1 MADYQAKINL
11 LVSGQQQLKALTNQ
25 LKEASEQAE
34 ALNQKTENIKAA
46 GRRSRT
52 ILSVTGR
59 DQPRGPKGQFA
70 KDPDR
75 QLRLSALRQERENF
89 KEFRASRR
97 TLQLKKLAV
106 TETENQVRAQKKVNR
121 ENVKQLETQVQID
134 KTVELFNTRLAK
146 FQRGRPLETKTNVQE
161 VQRIRDAGEQLQQ
174 AFAAAKKGGQ
184 ENLRLLKTLADA
196 LGKLVEKQNELNR
209 ASKLSTQGFERGR
222 ALQERVD
229 SLAQSGLVGA
239 PRVKAARRIAT
250 AVIDAGNVGDA
261 IKYAKAVGKAEAL
274 IRRTEKEV
282 QKIEKGLNSVTS
294 TQRTLNNLSQQELVD
309 KKAVGRIQAKLDKA
323 RQEALKGNIKAAKKL
338 TQEVKDELQAQR
350 NITRELKKQKKDRDK
365 ASRQKAAG
373 RGRFVGNLA
382 SSVGFPLLFGGGAG
396 SVVGG
401 AIGTIAGSLLGPG
414 GAFGGAILGSSIGQ
428 QFDTLAESTL
438 NLARAFQNT
447 TDGLEDIV
455 RSLGTQTPE
464 GFRGRASFLASQG
477 FGAQAGLAASQE
489 FETIYGSE
497 AARKI
502 RELADTTREWDRLIA
517 ELGTELQLFLSGPL
531 KATLEAIKRVTGRGE
546 PDKQGSVASRNRFQ
560 TEADALLPQIEALR
574 AIDQK
579 SIGEKQQLAALEA
592 KRNNLLAVAVQY
604 NREIEKS
611 KKNQAQ
617 SGQDIVN
624 LEQLTNQILR
634 DRKAVDDAATDA
646 VRQQLTARR
655 DNLALLQSE
664 ANILKLTQN
673 RDRIKAELAVEKEQ
687 NENSQRAIQ
696 LEDEL
701 NRANAALTQ
710 AKLSRNNA
718 LVRAQRAIS
727 REEFS
732 NLAAAERARI
742 QINATLQE
750 GLGIQDTGA
759 EYYERTVASLKTQLK
774 ANIDLLE
781 ARKQQELV
789 GKNELEVINAI
800 VTKYDQLITLEQTR
814 TALKLEQKKQT
825 ELARLDSE
833 QQFKNELALQ
843 KLQSKNQAEAFIR
856 QTSPETIGKFQFKGF
871 GFFDQ
876 SVALEDD
883 LLKSRTA
890 QIAEYT
896 TELNQLNLRIQEL
909 SLAGADPKGRLGDLI
924 KERDALQQ
932 TKELY
937 EQLQPAQ
944 DAAAVAQQRY
954 NEALAVTTPVAE
966 SLVNELREVVAGTKS
981 AQEAFADFLR
991 VIAEQFFTLAARMLA
1006 QYAALALARNL
1017 AFGGTSGGGS
1027 VIPQVLTA
1035 GLDFSGAFA
1044 DGGRPAVGKAALVGE
1059 RGPELFVPNRS
1070 GTIIPNDQLGG
1081 SSNTVTVNVDAKGTE
1096 VSGNSDQSRQLGAAI
1111 SRAVQ
1116 AELVKQQR
1124 PGGVLHSS
1132 R

>member
-1 MADYQAKINL
+1 M
-11 LVSGQQQLKALTNQ
+11 LVSGRQQLKALTNQ

-34 ALNQKTENIKAA
+34 ALNRKTESIKAA
-46 GRRSRT
+46 GRRTST
-52 ILSVTGR
+52 ILSATGR
-59 DQPRGPKGQFA
+59 KEPRDARGRFTADTGK
-70 KDPDR
+70 
-75 QLRLSALRQERENF
+75 QLRASALRQERENF
-89 KEFRASRR
+89 KALRAARR

-121 ENVKQLETQVQID
+121 ENVKQLETQIQID

-146 FQRGRPLETKTNVQE
+146 FQRSRPLETKSNEEE
-161 VQRIRDAGEQLQQ
+161 VKRLRDAGEQLQQ
-174 AFAAAKKGGQ
+174 AFAVAKKGGQ
-184 ENLRLLKTLADA
+184 DNLRLLKTLADA

-209 ASKLSTQGFERGR
+209 ASKLASQGFERGR

-229 SLAQSGLVGA
+229 TLAQSGLVGA
-239 PRVKAARRIAT
+239 PRLKAARGLSA

-261 IKYAKAVGKAEAL
+261 TKYAKAVGKAEAL

-294 TQRTLNNLSQQELVD
+294 TQRTLNNLKQQELVD
-309 KKAVGRIQAKLDKA
+309 QKAVGRIQAKLDKA
-323 RQEALKGNIKAAKKL
+323 KQEALKGNVKAAKKL

-350 NITRELKKQKKDRDK
+350 NITRELKKQKKDRDTK
-365 ASRQKAAG
+365 SRQKSSA
-373 RGRFVGNLA
+373 RGRFAGNLA
-382 SSVGFPLLFGGGAG
+382 SAVGFPLLFGGGVG
-396 SVVGG
+396 SVAGG
-401 AIGTIAGSLLGPG
+401 ALGTVVGSLLGPG

-455 RSLGTQTPE
+455 RSLGTETPE
-464 GFRGRASFLASQG
+464 GFKGRASFLASQG

-489 FETIYGSE
+489 FEAIYGSE

-531 KATLEAIKRVTGRGE
+531 KGLLEAIKRVTGRGE

-574 AIDQK
+574 AIDRK
-579 SIGEKQQLAALEA
+579 SIGEKQQLAALET
-592 KRNNLLAVAVQY
+592 KRNNLLAVAAQY
-604 NREIEKS
+604 NKEIEQS
-611 KKNQAQ
+611 KKNQAK

-634 DRKAVDDAATDA
+634 DRKAVDDAATNA

-673 RDRIKAELAVEKEQ
+673 RNRIKAELAVEKEQ

-696 LEDEL
+696 LQDDL

-710 AKLSRNNA
+710 AQLRRNNA

-732 NLAAAERARI
+732 NLVAAERARI
-742 QINATLQE
+742 EINAIVQKDLAIRETSVE
-750 GLGIQDTGA
+750 A
-759 EYYERTVASLKTQLK
+759 YKRENASLKDQLK
-774 ANIDLLE
+774 LNVQILE
-781 ARKQQELV
+781 ARRDQDLV
-789 GKNELEVINAI
+789 GKNEQEVIDAI
-800 VTKYDQLITLEQTR
+800 ILKYEQLITLER
-814 TALKLEQKKQT
+814 ARVALRLELNRQN

-843 KLQSKNQAEAFIR
+843 KLQSRNQAEAFIR

-883 LLKSRTA
+883 LLRSRTA

-896 TELNQLNLRIQEL
+896 TELNQLNLRIQALRQQEA
-909 SLAGADPKGRLGDLI
+909 SPQTTARLGQLV

-937 EQLQPAQ
+937 EQLQPAK

-954 NEALAVTTPVAE
+954 NEALAVTTPIAE

-1017 AFGGTSGGGS
+1017 AFGGTSGGGG

>member
-1 MADYQAKINL
+1 M

-34 ALNQKTENIKAA
+34 ALNQKTESIKAA

-52 ILSVTGR
+52 ILSATGR

-89 KEFRASRR
+89 KEFRAARR

-106 TETENQVRAQKKVNR
+106 TETENQVRAQKKVNK
-121 ENVKQLETQVQID
+121 ENVKQLETQAQID

-146 FQRGRPLETKTNVQE
+146 FQRSRPLETKSNVQE
-161 VQRIRDAGEQLQQ
+161 VQRLRNAGEQLQQ
-174 AFAAAKKGGQ
+174 AFAVAKKGGQ

-209 ASKLSTQGFERGR
+209 ASKLASQGFERGR

-239 PRVKAARRIAT
+239 PRLKAARGLAG

-261 IKYAKAVGKAEAL
+261 TKYAKAVGKAEAL
-274 IRRTEKEV
+274 IRRTEKEI

-294 TQRTLNNLSQQELVD
+294 TQRTLNSLKEQELVD
-309 KKAVGRIQAKLDKA
+309 QKAVGRIQAKLDKA
-323 RQEALKGNIKAAKKL
+323 RQEALKGNVKAAKKL
-338 TQEVKDELQAQR
+338 TQEVKDELQTQR
-350 NITRELKKQKKDRDK
+350 NITRELNKQKKAKDTK
-365 ASRQKAAG
+365 SRQKAAG
-373 RGRFVGNLA
+373 RGRFAGNLA
-382 SSVGFPLLFGGGAG
+382 SAVGFPLLFGGGVG
-396 SVVGG
+396 SVAGG

-455 RSLGTQTPE
+455 RSLGTETPE
-464 GFRGRASFLASQG
+464 GFKGRASFLASQG

-489 FETIYGSE
+489 FEAIYGSE

-531 KATLEAIKRVTGRGE
+531 KGLLEAIKRVTGRGE
-546 PDKQGSVASRNRFQ
+546 PDKQGLVASRDRAQ
-560 TEADALLPQIEALR
+560 TRADDLLPEIEALR
-574 AIDQK
+574 AIEKK
-579 SIGEKQQLAALEA
+579 SIGEKQRLNELET
-592 KRNNLLAVAVQY
+592 KRVLILSTVKQY
-604 NREIEKS
+604 NEDIEQS
-611 KKNQAQ
+611 KKNQTQ
-617 SGQDIVN
+617 SGQDILN
-624 LEQLTNQILR
+624 IEKLTNQVLR

-673 RDRIKAELAVEKEQ
+673 RNRIKAELAVEKEQ

-696 LEDEL
+696 LQDEL

-710 AKLSRNNA
+710 AQLSRNNA

-759 EYYERTVASLKTQLK
+759 KYYERTVANLKTQLK

-789 GKNELEVINAI
+789 GKNELEVIDSI
-800 VTKYDQLITLEQTR
+800 ITKYDQLITLEQTR
-814 TALKLEQKKQT
+814 TALKLEQKKQN

-843 KLQSKNQAEAFIR
+843 KLQSKNQTEAFIR

-909 SLAGADPKGRLGDLI
+909 SQAGADPKGRLGDLI

-937 EQLQPAQ
+937 EQLQPAK
-944 DAAAVAQQRY
+944 DAAALAQQRY
-954 NEALAVTTPVAE
+954 NEALAVTTPIAQ

-981 AQEAFADFLR
+981 AQEAFAAFLR
-991 VIAEQFFTLAARMLA
+991 VIAEQFFALAARMLA
-1006 QYAALALARNL
+1006 QYAALAIARNL
-1017 AFGGTSGGGS
+1017 AFGGTSGGGGG
-1027 VIPQVLTA
+1027 VAQVLTS

-1096 VSGNSDQSRQLGAAI
+1096 VSGNSDQSRQLGTAI